1 MLSESDK
8 WNLYFLLGYY
18 PIFGLREVFLECG
31 LDGKTLKGT
40 LENLLR
46 AGYIQ
51 EIDKEKFRFKANM
64 ESLLEILKDLKLR
77 DWDLDDCWG
86 FYKILEDHERK
97 ILRRLIYT
105 PSRVSVGVLM
115 GLVGSKGYFKIL
127 GFSRKVCSF
136 SRENYLKVPIKK
148 EVFGGKRHLLIC
160 DENFREKMFRVFE
173 TSL

>member
-46 AGYIQ
+46 AGYIR
-51 EIDKEKFRFKANM
+51 EIDKAKFRFKANM

-77 DWDLDDCWG
+77 DWDLNDCWG

-97 ILRRLIYT
+97 ILGRLIYT

-127 GFSRKVCSF
+127 GFSRKVYSF
-136 SRENYLKVPIKK
+136 SRENHLKVPIKK
-148 EVFGGKRHLLIC
+148 EVFGGKKHLLIC
-160 DENFREKMFRVFE
+160 DENFREKMLRVFE
-173 TSL
+173 TTL

>member
-1 MLSESDK
+1 MFSESDK

-40 LENLLR
+40 LEKLLR
-46 AGYIQ
+46 ARYIQ

-86 FYKILEDHERK
+86 FYKILEEHERK

-115 GLVGSKGYFKIL
+115 GLVGSKGIF
-127 GFSRKVCSF
+127 
-136 SRENYLKVPIKK
+136 
-148 EVFGGKRHLLIC
+148 
-160 DENFREKMFRVFE
+160 
-173 TSL
+173 